1 MYTGD
6 SHDIAML
13 ASIILMPEWHS
24 VRDSVRKGGNK
35 KKTGNDS
42 LCLKDLFLLNDVF
55 MV

>member
-1 MYTGD
+1 MYTED

-24 VRDSVRKGGNK
+24 VGDSVRKGGNK
-35 KKTGNDS
+35 KSGNDS
-42 LCLKDLFLLNDVF
+42 LCLKDLFWLNDVF